1 MGPLVLEKGVEE
13 RNYQQIGKYF
23 VCVFFFKPLL
33 SQGKKFTCILR
44 KIRVYVRHRSFDVCR
59 DVLKY

>member
-13 RNYQQIGKYF
+13 RKYQQIGKYF
-23 VCVFFFKPLL
+23 VFFFKPPL
-33 SQGKKFTCILR
+33 SQGKKLTCILR
-44 KIRVYVRHRSFDVCR
+44 KMRVYVRHRSFDVCR